1 MNPGSGVAPAS
12 LLVAVRHAAQGVFPM
27 DDFWHLIAD
36 QISDRVSGPMKFR
49 IVLQPLMA
57 TFLAVRSGLR
67 DAKKNA
73 RPYFYDLI
81 LSPGRRVELIK
92 EGWKSIARLFFLAMV
107 LDIVYQIFVQHSF
120 HLRAAL
126 LVAIVL
132 AILPYLLLRGIVTRI
147 ATRLKARP

>member
-1 MNPGSGVAPAS
+1 
-12 LLVAVRHAAQGVFPM
+12 M
-27 DDFWHLIAD
+27 DDLWHLIAD

-57 TFLAVRSGLR
+57 TFLAIRSGLR
-67 DAKKNA
+67 DAKNGA
-73 RPYFYDLI
+73 RPYFWSLI
-81 LSPGRRVELIK
+81 TSPGDRAEKIK

-126 LVAIVL
+126 FVAIVL
-132 AILPYLLLRGIVTRI
+132 AILPYLILRGIVTRI
-147 ATRLKARP
+147 ATRLKPRP

>member
-1 MNPGSGVAPAS
+1 
-12 LLVAVRHAAQGVFPM
+12 M
-27 DDFWHLIAD
+27 DDLWHLIAD
-36 QISDRVSGPMKFR
+36 QIQDRVSGPMKFR

-67 DAKKNA
+67 DAKSGA
-73 RPYFYDLI
+73 RPYFWSLVTT
-81 LSPGRRVELIK
+81 PGHRVEMLK
-92 EGWKSIARLFFLAMV
+92 EGWKSIARLFFLAML

-147 ATRLKARP
+147 ANRLKPKA

>member
-1 MNPGSGVAPAS
+1 
-12 LLVAVRHAAQGVFPM
+12 M
-27 DDFWHLIAD
+27 DDLWHLIAD
-36 QISDRVSGPMKFR
+36 QIQDRVSGPMKFR

-67 DAKKNA
+67 DAKSGA
-73 RPYFYDLI
+73 RPYFWSLVTT
-81 LSPGRRVELIK
+81 PGHRAEMLK

-147 ATRLKARP
+147 ATRLKPKA

>member
-1 MNPGSGVAPAS
+1 
-12 LLVAVRHAAQGVFPM
+12 M
-27 DDFWHLIAD
+27 DDLWHLIAD
-36 QISDRVSGPMKFR
+36 QVSDRVSGPMKFR

-57 TFLAVRSGLR
+57 TFLAIRSGLR
-67 DAKKNA
+67 DAKSGA
-73 RPYFYDLI
+73 RPYFWSLVTT
-81 LSPGRRVELIK
+81 PGQRTEMLK

-147 ATRLKARP
+147 ANRLKPKA

>member
-1 MNPGSGVAPAS
+1 
-12 LLVAVRHAAQGVFPM
+12 M
-27 DDFWHLIAD
+27 DDLWTLIAD

-57 TFLAVRSGLR
+57 TFLAIRSGLR
-67 DAKKNA
+67 DAKSGA
-73 RPYFYDLI
+73 RPYFWSLVTT
-81 LSPGRRVELIK
+81 PGHRAEMLK

-147 ATRLKARP
+147 ATRLKPKA

>member
-1 MNPGSGVAPAS
+1 
-12 LLVAVRHAAQGVFPM
+12 M
-27 DDFWHLIAD
+27 DDLWHLIAD

-67 DAKKNA
+67 DAKNGA
-73 RPYFYDLI
+73 QPYFYDI
-81 LSPGRRVELIK
+81 ITSPGRRAELIK
-92 EGWKSIARLFFLAMV
+92 EGWKSIARLFFLAIV
-107 LDIVYQIFVQHSF
+107 LDTVYQIFVQHSF

-126 LVAIVL
+126 FVAIVL

-147 ATRLKARP
+147 ATRLKPRP

>member
-1 MNPGSGVAPAS
+1 
-12 LLVAVRHAAQGVFPM
+12 M
-27 DDFWHLIAD
+27 DDLWTLIAD
-36 QISDRVSGPMKFR
+36 QIQDRVSGPMKFR

-67 DAKKNA
+67 DAKSGA
-73 RPYFYDLI
+73 RPYFWSLVTT
-81 LSPGRRVELIK
+81 PGHRVEMLK
-92 EGWKSIARLFFLAMV
+92 EGWKSIARLFFLAML

-147 ATRLKARP
+147 ANRLKPKA

>member
-1 MNPGSGVAPAS
+1 
-12 LLVAVRHAAQGVFPM
+12 M
-27 DDFWHLIAD
+27 DDLWTLIAD

-67 DAKKNA
+67 DAKSGA
-73 RPYFYDLI
+73 RPYFWSLVTT
-81 LSPGRRVELIK
+81 PGHRVEMLK
-92 EGWKSIARLFFLAMV
+92 EGWKSIARLFFLAML

-147 ATRLKARP
+147 ANRLKPKT

>member
-1 MNPGSGVAPAS
+1 
-12 LLVAVRHAAQGVFPM
+12 M
-27 DDFWHLIAD
+27 DDLWHLIAD

-67 DAKKNA
+67 DAKSGA
-73 RPYFYDLI
+73 RPYFWSLVTT
-81 LSPGRRVELIK
+81 PGHRGEMLK

-132 AILPYLLLRGIVTRI
+132 AILPYLILRGIVTRI
-147 ATRLKARP
+147 ATRLKPRP

>member
-1 MNPGSGVAPAS
+1 MED
-12 LLVAVRHAAQGVFPM
+12 L
-27 DDFWHLIAD
+27 WHLIAE

-49 IVLQPLMA
+49 IILQPLMA
-57 TFLAVRSGLR
+57 IFLATRSGLR
-67 DAKKNA
+67 DAKSGA
-73 RPYFYDLI
+73 RPYFWSLVTT
-81 LSPGRRVELIK
+81 PGHRAEMLK
-92 EGWKSIARLFFLAMV
+92 EGWKSIARLFFLAML

-147 ATRLKARP
+147 ANRLKPKA

>member
-1 MNPGSGVAPAS
+1 
-12 LLVAVRHAAQGVFPM
+12 M
-27 DDFWHLIAD
+27 DDLWTLIAD

-57 TFLAVRSGLR
+57 TFLAIRSGLR
-67 DAKKNA
+67 DAKSGA
-73 RPYFYDLI
+73 RPYFWSLVTT
-81 LSPGRRVELIK
+81 PGHRAEMLK
-92 EGWKSIARLFFLAMV
+92 EGWKSIARLFFLAML

-147 ATRLKARP
+147 ATRLKPKA